1 MAQAMTLFAQSQQ
14 QPVGG
19 QGSNPFRLAPPG
31 PFDGTDT
38 PDKREKATTF
48 IHQCEMHFE
57 TAPAVYSLDRIK
69 IIFASTHLQGRAAL
83 WARSY
88 TTPEAAQQC
97 TWDVFRTLFLTSFG
111 LASREYLAE
120 GELLGLRQG
129 NTSVG
134 EYTARFNSLVGLM
147 PGWNN
152 AALRGVF
159 RHGLRSDVELSVR
172 AHDGYTEM
180 SLLDIQNLAARYD
193 RPAIPTERPRRET
206 SRAPTF
212 QPAEMAAP
220 FSFAPGPPPVS
231 SSLPPPPVDQGGP
244 MDLSAARQPN
254 PAAPCFRCHQ
264 MGHFANQCPNPRAPP
279 ESAPAWIKAAKQR
292 HSMQVAGA
300 TLQPSSSA
308 ASAGA
313 AYDLSAYDDIP
324 LWTPN

>member
-193 RPAIPTERPRRET
+193 RPAIPAERPRRET
-206 SRAPTF
+206 PRAPTF
-212 QPAEMAAP
+212 QPAEMAVSP
-220 FSFAPGPPPVS
+220 FVPGPTPVS
-231 SSLPPPPVDQGGP
+231 SSLSPPAADQGGP
-244 MDLSAARQPN
+244 MDLSAARPS
-254 PAAPCFRCHQ
+254 PGVWCFRCYQ
-264 MGHFANQCPNPRAPP
+264 QGHFANQCPNPKVSA
-279 ESAPAWIKAAKQR
+279 ESAPAWVQAAKR
-292 HSMQVAGA
+292 KHAMQIAGA
-300 TLQPSSSA
+300 SFRPS
-308 ASAGA
+308 SAGA
-313 AYDLSAYDDIP
+313 SVGPSHDEDVL